1 MFYPML
7 KRLIRSIGVIVM
19 AVAIGLPGHVLGSM
33 LNQMVVQVQD
43 VHAVAIPCEG
53 GVCSDRCGIDSN
65 GVYDFEEVCEWVSG
79 GWFTACTVA
88 EHGCVEPTWCSG
100 TRWWCFWC

>member
-33 LNQMVVQVQD
+33 
-43 VHAVAIPCEG
+43 PE
-53 GVCSDRCGIDSN
+53 SDGRTSAGCACGCN
-65 GVYDFEEVCEWVSG
+65 PV
-79 GWFTACTVA
+79 
-88 EHGCVEPTWCSG
+88 
-100 TRWWCFWC
+100 